1 MGTLRK
7 LVTGRIRALL
17 IEERGARGMNH
28 ILLGK
33 IVMSILGVLA
43 VAMFAGGTVSAG
55 PAEVIVDESASLRLA
70 STGHVREHLKAFARL
85 QLLGNQEGGSSLR
98 AAAQVESDG
107 LTENRLYDLWL
118 ITPEGKSVLVD
129 TGRADQEFDEGDGGD
144 SEIIV
149 DLRGRLL
156 AAASGLT
163 TLEGVTISIREHS
176 RLGLFA
182 DPAPVLATGTV
193 VASDLS

>member
-1 MGTLRK
+1 MKQRLMGKVKARPNS
-7 LVTGRIRALL
+7 GR
-17 IEERGARGMNH
+17 GGRGMKYM
-28 ILLGK
+28 LFGK
-33 IVMSILGVLA
+33 VVMAMLGVLA
-43 VAMFAGGTVSAG
+43 VAVFAGGTVFAA
-55 PAEVIVDESASLRLA
+55 PAEAIVDESASLRLA
-70 STGHVREHLKAFARL
+70 STGHVRPQLKAFARL
-85 QLLGNQEGGSSLR
+85 QLLDNQQGGRSLR

-129 TGRADQEFDEGDGGD
+129 TGRADQEFDESDAGD

-156 AAASGLT
+156 SAPSDLT

-193 VASDLS
+193 GASDLS

>member
-1 MGTLRK
+1 
-7 LVTGRIRALL
+7 
-17 IEERGARGMNH
+17 MNH

-33 IVMSILGVLA
+33 IVVSILGVLA
-43 VAMFAGGTVSAG
+43 IAVLAGGTVFAG

-70 STGHVREHLKAFARL
+70 STGQVRPQLKAFARL
-85 QLLGNQEGGSSLR
+85 QLLDNQEGGRSLR
-98 AAAQVESDG
+98 ATAQVESDG

-129 TGRADQEFDEGDGGD
+129 TGRADQEFDEGDAGD

-156 AAASGLT
+156 AAPSDLT
-163 TLEGVTISIREHS
+163 TLEGVTVSIREHS
-176 RLGLFA
+176 RLGPLA

-193 VASDLS
+193 TASDLN